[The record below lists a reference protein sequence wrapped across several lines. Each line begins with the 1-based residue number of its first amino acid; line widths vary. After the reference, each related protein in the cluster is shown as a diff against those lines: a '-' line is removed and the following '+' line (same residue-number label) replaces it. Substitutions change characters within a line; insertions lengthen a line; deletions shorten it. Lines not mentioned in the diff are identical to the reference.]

1 MRPQKLSKK
10 LNPLGEIMNLS
21 EAFNQLKNKKH
32 DSSFEN
38 LGEWVNQNT
47 SKPKKMKTFYKIAA
61 SFVLT
66 AFVLIACSIPV
77 QQEEEIGFMI
87 KGISSN
93 PESELME
100 NMTKAK
106 GSFGN
111 QVVMSYLVTEENGE
125 APTHKGEVILLLP
138 NADEVEARLKM
149 EQLNST
155 FNFDTIDLMPIEEE
169 VEKPL
174 YEAALSKININFG
187 AEIPEEVIVER
198 FNKMLQEKSNVSG
211 KASLTKDENGNKV
224 VEIVME
230 ERIDGNTKDV
240 LNQINPNSIKSI
252 KITKDAEGKKI
263 IEMDVEEKI
272 EN

>member
-10 LNPLGEIMNLS
+10 LNPLGEIMNLP

-77 QQEEEIGFMI
+77 QHEEEIGFMI

-93 PESELME
+93 PESELIE
-100 NMTKAK
+100 NMKKAK
-106 GSFGN
+106 ESFGN
-111 QVVMSYLVTEENGE
+111 QVGMSFSVIHIDGE
-125 APTHKGEVILLLP
+125 SSKSSGEIILLLP
-138 NADEVEARLKM
+138 HADENEARTKM
-149 EQLNST
+149 QKLDALFGFE
-155 FNFDTIDLMPIEEE
+155 TIDLHPIEEN
-169 VEKPL
+169 VEEPL
-174 YEAALSKININFG
+174 YKAALSKINIKFG
-187 AEIPEEVIVER
+187 DSLSDEVIVEQ
-198 FNKMLQEKSNVSG
+198 FNKALHENTSLSG
-211 KASLTKDENGNKV
+211 NAEFKKDKNGNKV
-224 VEIVME
+224 FELVITE
-230 ERIDGNTKDV
+230 ESLKESGNLLNGID
-240 LNQINPNSIKSI
+240 PNSIKSI

-263 IEMDVEEKI
+263 IEMDVDEVI